1 MSPFLYLKLDV
12 TWGKCCLAC
21 TLSAAKASSLAAES
35 VRVGIVSKLV
45 SWVQICN
52 NQGSREYITAISK

>member
-1 MSPFLYLKLDV
+1 MLL
-12 TWGKCCLAC
+12 
-21 TLSAAKASSLAAES
+21 AAKASSLAAES

-52 NQGSREYITAISK
+52 NQENREYIIAISKYAQELSQKVAGKNDR